1 MLPVGH
7 FPTPKEIILM
17 EIIVNIW
24 FSFSFGNVSDHFE
37 VNKNLKETLRNNV
50 QNYYFYM
57 FIFFFP
63 LTKLMYL

>member
-1 MLPVGH
+1 
-7 FPTPKEIILM
+7 M

-24 FSFSFGNVSDHFE
+24 FSFSFGNVSDHFK

-57 FIFFFP
+57 FIFFCP